1 MRLDAYTED
10 SSLTEKQKELKW
22 SLYCE
27 VDLEDDE
34 DIKAVLESL
43 LKDLG

>member
-1 MRLDAYTED
+1 MMFEED

-27 VDLEDDE
+27 VDLENDK
-34 DIKAVLESL
+34 DIKAVLKSM
-43 LKDLG
+43 LKDLE